1 MATTMRE
8 VAAAAGVSI
17 ATVSYVVNNT
27 KPVTPETRRRIEQA
41 MADLGFRRNL
51 VARALASNRTRLLA
65 LACPFFEDRL
75 ALTTRD
81 FIVGAARAA
90 NDADHHLVIW
100 PVSNHSTELADLM
113 SQKLVDGVVLMAVQ
127 LDDPRVDQLRAADMP
142 FALIGRT
149 RDVTGLH
156 WIDIDMEESMRIAMD
171 HLIGLGH
178 TRITFINGSQDH
190 EDWAGFGPYVR
201 SEQAYRELS
210 AAHGLEPV
218 VLRGTDRRPVGRDAV
233 VEMLDVAPDTTAVI
247 VMDESAAP
255 GVVTELS
262 RRGKSV
268 PGDFSVVSM
277 LSSIEA
283 STLCNP
289 PLTTVTAPGQELG
302 RLGIEALL
310 AQLTGRSDPAPR
322 LRTGELIVGE
332 STAAPR
338 PSRRRRTP
346 YVARRTGAG
355 AAS

>member
-8 VAAAAGVSI
+8 VAEAAGVSI

-27 KPVTPETRRRIEQA
+27 KPVMPETRRRIEQA

-51 VARALASNRTRLLA
+51 LARALASRRTRLLA
-65 LACPFFEDRL
+65 LVCPFFEDRL
-75 ALTTRD
+75 ALTIRD
-81 FIVGAARAA
+81 FIIGAARAA

-100 PVSNHSTELADLM
+100 PVSNHGTELAELM
-113 SQKLVDGVVLMAVQ
+113 SQKLVDGVVLLAVQ
-127 LDDPRVDQLRAADMP
+127 MDDPRIGLLGDADMP

-156 WIDIDMEESMRIAMD
+156 WIDIDLDESMRIAMD

-178 TRITFINGSQDH
+178 RRITFINGSQEH

-201 SEQAYRELS
+201 SEQAYRELA

-218 VLRGTDRRPVGRDAV
+218 ILRCTETRPAGRDAV
-233 VEMLDVAPDTTAVI
+233 AEMAVVAPDTTAVL
-247 VMDESAAP
+247 VMDETAAP
-255 GVVTELS
+255 GVVAEFS

-268 PGDFSVVSM
+268 PRDISVVSM

-283 STLCNP
+283 SLLCNP
-289 PLTTVTAPGQELG
+289 ALTTVTAPGIELG

-310 AQLTGRSDPAPR
+310 GQLNDRPDPTPR

-332 STAAPR
+332 STAP
-338 PSRRRRTP
+338 PRRRRTAK
-346 YVARRTGAG
+346 VSHASAG
-355 AAS
+355 A

>member
-8 VAAAAGVSI
+8 VAEAAGVSI

-41 MADLGFRRNL
+41 MVDLGFRRNL
-51 VARALASNRTRLLA
+51 LARALASRRTRLLA
-65 LACPFFEDRL
+65 LVCPFFEDRL

-81 FIVGAARAA
+81 FIVGSARAA

-100 PVSNHSTELADLM
+100 PVSNHGTELAELM

-156 WIDIDMEESMRIAMD
+156 WIDIDLDASMRIAMD

-190 EDWAGFGPYVR
+190 EDWDGFGPYVR

-218 VLRGTDRRPVGRDAV
+218 ILRCNDRRPAGRDAV
-233 VEMLDVAPDTTAVI
+233 IEMSEVAPDTTAVI
-247 VMDESAAP
+247 VMDESSAP

-268 PGDFSVVSM
+268 PADVSVVSM
-277 LSSIEA
+277 LSSMEA
-283 STLCNP
+283 SLLCNP

-310 AQLTGRSDPAPR
+310 AQLNGLPDPEPR
-322 LRTGELIVGE
+322 LRTGELVIGE
-332 STAAPR
+332 STAPPR
-338 PSRRRRTP
+338 QARRRRAP
-346 YVARRTGAG
+346 YASRPVAGR
-355 AAS
+355 